1 MDLETYRTDVLRTV
15 RPEMGERD
23 RLLLGALGLAGEAG
37 EVADSLKKMLF
48 HDHPLDT
55 DAVRDELGDVMWYVM
70 FLCDTLGLTL
80 DEILVGNV
88 EKRRRRY
95 PNGWDP
101 ERSRNRI
108 EQQGG

>member
-1 MDLETYRTDVLRTV
+1 MDLETYRTDVLRTI
-15 RPEMGERD
+15 RPEMGQRG

-48 HDHPLDT
+48 PGHPHDT

-80 DEILVGNV
+80 DEVLIGNV

-108 EQQGG
+108 EQQGA